1 MAYLFLV
8 RPVSNIRKVLWS
20 LYTIFFAVL
29 AVAAIRSDLRL
40 GYPAV
45 LIALFAAASVANLIG
60 LVAFILGSRSAHF
73 RSLWR
78 VVVPISLALVCAS
91 AVLDE
96 SQNPTKD
103 TGEFLVIL
111 SLFIASLAPAYFA
124 NFHFAYARQA

>member
-1 MAYLFLV
+1 M
-8 RPVSNIRKVLWS
+8 SNIRKVLWS

-29 AVAAIRSDLRL
+29 ATAAIRDDLRL

-45 LIALFAAASVANLIG
+45 LIVLFAAASVANLIG